1 MSSATTFY
9 DLKAPLPG
17 ADKTYD
23 FKVSCLRVVVDL
35 KGKVVLIV
43 NTASKCGFTKQYDG
57 LEALYKKYKGK
68 GFELLG
74 FPCNQFGGQE
84 PGTDDDVAS
93 FCTLNHGV
101 SFPLMKKVRILP
113 NTAVYKPSALLTAG
127 SSHLC
132 QSDVNG
138 DSTNEVFQY
147 LKAKQPGIFGTTMI
161 KWSVTVIKLEKCTHR
176 AKLIGRIP
184 IPHRNFTKFLVDGEG
199 NVVSRYS
206 STTTPESI
214 DKDIAKLIEGSALSP
229 RAPQGE

>member
-23 FKVSCLRVVVDL
+23 FKDL

-57 LEALYKKYKGK
+57 LEALYRKYKGK

-84 PGTDDDVAS
+84 PGTDEDVAS

-113 NTAVYKPSALLTAG
+113 DTAVYKPFALLTAG
-127 SSHLC
+127 SSHLY

-147 LKAKQPGIFGTTMI
+147 LKTKQPGIFGTTMI
-161 KWSVTVIKLEKCTHR
+161 KWSVTVIRLEKCMHR
-176 AKLIGRIP
+176 AELIERIP

-199 NVVSRYS
+199 NVVARYS

-229 RAPQGE
+229 REPQDE

>member
-23 FKVSCLRVVVDL
+23 FKDL

-101 SFPLMKKVRILP
+101 SFPLMKK
-113 NTAVYKPSALLTAG
+113 
-127 SSHLC
+127 
-132 QSDVNG
+132 SDVNG

-161 KWSVTVIKLEKCTHR
+161 KW
-176 AKLIGRIP
+176 
-184 IPHRNFTKFLVDGEG
+184 NFTKFLVDGEG

-229 RAPQGE
+229 RASQGE